1 MWHDLSQPFHGK
13 MPHSDELP
21 PPEFETVRDVAED
34 DINVQHYSVPTHIGT
49 HVDAPLHFVEGG
61 RAIDELP
68 LSKFS
73 GEGVVLD
80 VSKEAPEAVT
90 VADVEAADGEVREGD
105 IVLLYTGWYEKYG
118 TDEYEPHPWL
128 AEEVADYFVDAGPDL
143 VAVDVITPDIPVPH
157 RPEGWLEFPVHRTML
172 AEEVLIA
179 EHVANLKPFLG
190 ERIEVMAM
198 PIRIQ
203 GGDGAPA
210 RFVARELGA

>member
-1 MWHDLSQPFHGK
+1 MWHDLSQPFHGE

-34 DINVQHYSVPTHIGT
+34 DINVQYYSVPTHIGT

-68 LSKFS
+68 LSKFA

-80 VSKEAPEAVT
+80 VSKETAEAVT

-118 TDEYEPHPWL
+118 TDEYEAHPWL
-128 AEEVADYFVDAGPDL
+128 AEEVAEYFVDAGPDL
-143 VAVDVITPDIPVPH
+143 VAVDTITPDIPVPH
-157 RPEGWLEFPVHRTML
+157 RPDGWLEFPVHRTML

-179 EHVANLKPFLG
+179 EHVANLRPFLG

-210 RFVARELGA
+210 RFVARELRA